1 MKSVLL
7 RRKHRSS
14 KGATFKIH
22 IFISVLLSISII
34 NYPDYEAEP
43 KVFDNGSKM
52 TEEKKRRKKERRTE
66 ALNDQMFEFV
76 KNQCGRHSVSAMG
89 IFLNMPKSTLHERIK
104 KAGITFVEREE
115 ECHFCE
121 LKKNNEKDEN
131 ISNDHLFP
139 FLR

>member
-1 MKSVLL
+1 M
-7 RRKHRSS
+7 H
-14 KGATFKIH
+14 TFLT
-22 IFISVLLSISII
+22 VLLSISII

-121 LKKNNEKDEN
+121 LKKNNEKDQN
-131 ISNDHLFP
+131 FSSDHLFP

>member
-7 RRKHRSS
+7 RI
-14 KGATFKIH
+14 KGASFKIH
-22 IFISVLLSISII
+22 TFLTVLLSISIM

-121 LKKNNEKDEN
+121 LKKNNEKDQN
-131 ISNDHLFP
+131 FSSDHLFP